1 MRKIV
6 FIFFQI
12 FILIFI
18 TGCEAYDYSELQRK
32 IDLVVYTPLDKS
44 IYGPI
49 IKEYEKRMNAQVE
62 VHEKRQEEL
71 LLMTRKGKDFSCDF
85 ILGVTDSFMM
95 NNLGNFHTIEYF
107 SYYSMV
113 IFYNTELVSYKEAP
127 VNFDS
132 LTDEQW
138 KDKIAFL
145 DPAYSPLYGEVMT
158 FGESISKEKDY
169 KNKLK
174 ANLGKDYLS
183 SINEISER
191 VVKGDYSLGVIT
203 QDKANELVK
212 GEETIAYIASSGNS
226 CTIYDFAAI
235 PKGTEK
241 LQAARDFMDFI
252 LSEDAREYMLNYLD
266 CKPSDKSFGGDIN
279 E

>member
-1 MRKIV
+1 MRKII

-18 TGCEAYDYSELQRK
+18 TGCEGYDYSELQRK
-32 IDLVVYTPLDKS
+32 ADLVVYTPLDKS

-62 VHEKRQEEL
+62 VYERSQEEL
-71 LLMTRKGKDFSCDF
+71 ILMAEEGKGFSCDF

-95 NNLGNFHTIEYF
+95 NNLGEFHTIEYF

-113 IFYNTELVSYKEAP
+113 IFYNTDKVSYKDAP
-127 VNFDS
+127 VSFDS

-145 DPAYSPLYGEVMT
+145 DPANSVHYDEVIT
-158 FGESISKEKDY
+158 FGESISKDKDY

-174 ANLGKDYLS
+174 TNLGIDYLS
-183 SINEISER
+183 SIDEISQK
-191 VVKGDYSLGVIT
+191 VALGDYPLGVIT
-203 QDKANELVK
+203 QDKANELIK
-212 GEETIAYIASSGNS
+212 SEEKIAYIASTGNS
-226 CTIYDFAAI
+226 CVIYDFAAI
-235 PKGTEK
+235 PKGTK
-241 LQAARDFMDFI
+241 KFQAASDFMDFI
-252 LSEDAREYMLNYLD
+252 LSEDVREYMHNYLD
-266 CKPSDKSFGGDIN
+266 CKPSDKSFGGDVN